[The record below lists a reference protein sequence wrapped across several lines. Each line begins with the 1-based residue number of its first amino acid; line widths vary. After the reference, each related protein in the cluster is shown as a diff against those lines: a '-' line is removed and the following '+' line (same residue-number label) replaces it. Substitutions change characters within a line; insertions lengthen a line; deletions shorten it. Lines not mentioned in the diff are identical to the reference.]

1 MSFLPDAING
11 LMRELKNYFTNIKGN
26 AILDTEMGEDFTT
39 DFPLCIAELNDAPDS
54 ARLPGNG
61 ASRLDYNFSLRVHA
75 FEPNAYNSSDDG
87 YSASLMQIV
96 DDLRIY
102 FTMEDWATDEMK
114 TLVTNYGFRVTFDG
128 ITKAENLSVNE
139 GISMGYRLNFVSIAI
154 EAATN
159 QSNDYPSANQSVSGT
174 VVFS

>member
-1 MSFLPDAING
+1 
-11 LMRELKNYFTNIKGN
+11 
-26 AILDTEMGEDFTT
+26 
-39 DFPLCIAELNDAPDS
+39 
-54 ARLPGNG
+54 
-61 ASRLDYNFSLRVHA
+61 
-75 FEPNAYNSSDDG
+75 
-87 YSASLMQIV
+87 
-96 DDLRIY
+96 
-102 FTMEDWATDEMK
+102 MK